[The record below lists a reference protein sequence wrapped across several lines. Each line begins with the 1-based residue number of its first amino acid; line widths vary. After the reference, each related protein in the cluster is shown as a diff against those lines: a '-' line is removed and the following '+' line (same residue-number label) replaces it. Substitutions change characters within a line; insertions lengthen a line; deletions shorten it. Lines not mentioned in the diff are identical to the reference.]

1 MVAHRDAKKLI
12 PHAESAHPKPL
23 TTYTETVCQYLR
35 DAILSQRIK
44 PLERLQEKAI
54 AQQFGI
60 SITPVR
66 EAIRRL
72 EGEGYLDV
80 HGHRGVAVRTTS
92 EAELREIYRVIGVL
106 DSYAVSLAI
115 RRMGPDARRELQ
127 ERTDEMEGYYR
138 NKRIMEYL
146 QANMRIHGLIW
157 TLSGNR
163 FLVRTLEQIQAR
175 MFQFPLERNAL
186 HSRPG
191 VLEKSMESHRRI
203 LKALQRGQ
211 GKEVEQMCRN
221 HWDLLAGPADGQ

>member
-1 MVAHRDAKKLI
+1 MVAHRDAKKLM
-12 PHAESAHPKPL
+12 PHGDAAHPKPL

-44 PLERLQEKAI
+44 PLERLQEKTI
-54 AQQFGI
+54 AQQFGV

-72 EGEGYLDV
+72 EGEGYLETR
-80 HGHRGVAVRTTS
+80 GHRGVTVRTTS

-115 RRMGPDARRELQ
+115 QHMGPDSFRELQ
-127 ERTDEMEGYYR
+127 DRTDEMESYYR
-138 NKRIMEYL
+138 KKQIMEYL
-146 QANMRIHGLIW
+146 QANMRIHAVIW
-157 TLSGNR
+157 VLSGNR
-163 FLVRTLEQIQAR
+163 FLARTLEHIQGR
-175 MFQFPLERNAL
+175 MYQYPLERNAL

-191 VLEKSMESHRRI
+191 VLQKSMESHRRI
-203 LKALQRGQ
+203 LQALKTGK
-211 GKEVEQMCRN
+211 GKEVEHICKN